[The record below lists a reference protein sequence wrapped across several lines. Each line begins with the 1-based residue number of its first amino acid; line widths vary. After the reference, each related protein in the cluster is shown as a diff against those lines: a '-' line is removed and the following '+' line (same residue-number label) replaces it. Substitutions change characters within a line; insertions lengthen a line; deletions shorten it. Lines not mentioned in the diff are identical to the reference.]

1 MRIFSIM
8 LLGACSQDE
17 SAPEDGFTTPQAV
30 VVLPSLEVQSPE
42 RAAFIGASSLAL
54 SGTVG
59 AGSTALQR
67 LTFNSDTDISFSSDG
82 AFSVPVGLS
91 PGINIFS
98 LRAEDLGGQRAVDG
112 RAVYAGPLHPPGE
125 LLEESVRLQLG
136 PELLD
141 DDDDSDLDD
150 IAGIVAY
157 LLEDVG
163 VADAIVGQTI
173 ETSYADVTPTSLD
186 FASASVDLVPTSD
199 VILVEVVLSDLWM
212 DFDAEQWGL
221 STDGSIWADAVVL
234 STALSV
240 SGDTVTSSST
250 VLELEGYGGE
260 IDWLPD
266 AILTWA
272 EAYLEAE
279 LAATTEALVT
289 DLMGGYLSAFA
300 IDTELLDGVALSVSL
315 ADASVSEAGLLLR
328 LDASVSSA
336 SGALPPDAGS
346 AITDGSAPDWPL
358 SDAPFSVAVDDDL
371 VNQILFALWGAG
383 ALSGFEYDG
392 TALIALTGAEI
403 APPLGPLERLTL
415 DMDLP
420 PMLGAATQDDMDAD
434 LSLGEWRMAFHRDD
448 GELLAFSVN
457 VRVGAQVRFTDADAL
472 SLSLDNRPSL
482 ITMAV
487 GVTDWP
493 SSLDA
498 GDLAALVKLMVPPL
512 LGNADNFLPSIT
524 LPPIEL
530 GDLSTAMDGI
540 ALTPQALTL
549 SVDDGGWVVLNG
561 SFGP

>member
-1 MRIFSIM
+1 MRIFIIM
-8 LLGACSQDE
+8 LLGACSGDE
-17 SAPEDGFTTPQAV
+17 PAPEDGFTMPQAV

-42 RAAFIGASSLAL
+42 RAAFIGASTLAL
-54 SGTVG
+54 SGAVE
-59 AGSTALQR
+59 AGSAALDR
-67 LTFNSDTDISFSSDG
+67 LTLNSDTDIPLSSDG
-82 AFSVPVGLS
+82 AFSVPIGLS

-98 LRAEDLGGQRAVDG
+98 LRAEDLGGERAVDG
-112 RAVYAGPLHPPGE
+112 RAVYAGPLYPPGE

-141 DDDDSDLDD
+141 DDDSDLDD
-150 IAGIVAY
+150 VAGIAEY

-163 VADAIVGQTI
+163 VADAVVGQTI
-173 ETSYADVTPTSLD
+173 ETAYADVTPTSLD
-186 FASASVDLVPTSD
+186 FGSVSVDLVPTSE
-199 VILVEVVLSDLWM
+199 VILAEVVLHDLWM

-234 STALSV
+234 TTVLSI

-272 EAYLEAE
+272 EAYLEEE

-289 DLMGGYLSAFA
+289 DLMGGYLGAFA
-300 IDTELLDGVALSVSL
+300 IDTELLDGVALSVAL

-328 LDASVSSA
+328 LDAAVSA
-336 SGALPPDAGS
+336 TSGTLPPEAGS
-346 AITDGSAPDWPL
+346 AITDGPAPDWPL

-371 VNQILFALWGAG
+371 VNQLLFALWGAG

-420 PMLGAATQDDMDAD
+420 PMLGEATQDDMDAD

-448 GELLAFSVN
+448 GALLAFSVN

-530 GDLSTAMDGI
+530 GGFSTSMDGI

-549 SVDDGGWVVLNG
+549 SVDDGGWVVLDG
-561 SFGP
+561 AFGP